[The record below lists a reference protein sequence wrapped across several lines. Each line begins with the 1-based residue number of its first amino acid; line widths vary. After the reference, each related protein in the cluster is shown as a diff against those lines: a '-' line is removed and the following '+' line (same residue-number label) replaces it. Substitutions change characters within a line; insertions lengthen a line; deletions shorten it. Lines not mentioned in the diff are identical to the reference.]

1 MHEQQTK
8 YLEATQSSSSSISE
22 LSIIL
27 DQQVKIAEEVIRQI
41 QAIGGRFLKE
51 DDEGAEGWYEV
62 DQDRAVEKT
71 CQALREKDKAKT
83 PTGDPF
89 TDPNKKT
96 SLGPFPKSR
105 SKKKRKLDDSDDD
118 DDEDDEDEDD
128 SDDGDSFS
136 QQDSTEQNKTSKE
149 TSKTPEKA
157 KAPIDISNII
167 QQIRSYDEHE
177 MLKRLNQ
184 FKTVY
189 GHAGVPPGWPR
200 DVRLADWCSAQ
211 RQVYREITAAKSSSS
226 AENDKNDLSGGYRK
240 PSDAE
245 DDLIK
250 ELDDMDFVWNYEEWH
265 WKDRYEQLMAVE
277 HGDLEPSTAAFTRKA
292 LVRWLNHER
301 EQVRLG
307 DTVLTKEQME
317 DLKRAGICL

>member
-1 MHEQQTK
+1 MWH
-8 YLEATQSSSSSISE
+8 LI
-22 LSIIL
+22 
-27 DQQVKIAEEVIRQI
+27 QQVKIADEVIRQI
-41 QAIGGRFLKE
+41 QSIGGRFLKE

-62 DQDRAVEKT
+62 DQERAVEKT

-96 SLGPFPKSR
+96 TLAPFTKSR

-118 DDEDDEDEDD
+118 DSDDDDDDD
-128 SDDGDSFS
+128 SDDGDSFDEQDTSEQKAS
-136 QQDSTEQNKTSKE
+136 QEAAKP
-149 TSKTPEKA
+149 PEKP
-157 KAPIDISNII
+157 KVPIDTSNII
-167 QQIRSYDEHE
+167 QQIRLYDEHE

-211 RQVYREITAAKSSSS
+211 RQVYREIMAAKSSEC
-226 AENDKNDLSGGYRK
+226 AEHDDDNASPGGYRK

-250 ELDDMDFVWNYEEWH
+250 ELDDMEFVWNYEEWH
-265 WKDRYEQLMAVE
+265 WKDRYEQLMSVE
-277 HGDLEPSTAAFTRKA
+277 HGDLEPATADFTRKA

-307 DTVLTKEQME
+307 DTVLTQEQME